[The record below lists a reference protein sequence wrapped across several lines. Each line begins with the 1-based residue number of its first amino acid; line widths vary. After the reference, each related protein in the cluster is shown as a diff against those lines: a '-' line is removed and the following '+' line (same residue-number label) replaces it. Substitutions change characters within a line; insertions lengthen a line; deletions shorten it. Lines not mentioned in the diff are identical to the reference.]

1 MHMKDEKQIEFKKRL
16 YSFVLRLVRFIEDL
30 KKTSTSRIIGDQ
42 LLRSG
47 TGILGTYIE
56 GLSSSSKREY
66 TNYFYYS
73 LKSANESKVWVS
85 ILRDSGNGNTKEAD
99 WLLKE
104 LEEYSKI
111 FASSIIT
118 LKGRDKII

>member
-1 MHMKDEKQIEFKKRL
+1 MDNIKQVNFKKRL
-16 YSFVLRLVRFIEDL
+16 YDFVLRLIKFVEQL
-30 KKTSTSRIIGDQ
+30 KKTPTSKIVGDQ

-66 TNYFYYS
+66 INYFNYA

-85 ILRDSGNGNTKEAD
+85 ILRDTDNGNEKEAN

-104 LEEYSKI
+104 LEELSKI
-111 FASSIIT
+111 FAASILT
-118 LKGRDKII
+118 LKGRNKAI

>member
-1 MHMKDEKQIEFKKRL
+1 MNNEKQIEFKKRL
-16 YSFVLRLVRFIEDL
+16 YNFVLKLISFIENC
-30 KKTSTSRIIGDQ
+30 KKSQTTKIVGDQ

-66 TNYFYYS
+66 TNYFNYS

-85 ILRDSGNGNTKEAD
+85 ILRDTDNGNKEEAN

-104 LEEYSKI
+104 LNEYSKI
-111 FASSIIT
+111 FASSILT
-118 LKGRDKII
+118 LKGRGKSI

>member
-1 MHMKDEKQIEFKKRL
+1 MGDEKQLNFKKRL
-16 YSFVLRLVRFIEDL
+16 YSFVLRLIKFVENLR
-30 KKTSTSRIIGDQ
+30 KSQTSKIVGNQ

-56 GLSSSSKREY
+56 GLSSSSKKEY
-66 TNYFYYS
+66 TNYFNYS
-73 LKSANESKVWVS
+73 LKSTNESKLWVS
-85 ILRDSGNGNTKEAD
+85 ILRDTNNGDKEEAN

-111 FASSIIT
+111 FASSILT
-118 LKGRDKII
+118 LKGKK

>member
-1 MHMKDEKQIEFKKRL
+1 MNNTKQTEFKKRL
-16 YSFVLRLVRFIEDL
+16 YYFVLRLIKFIENL

-56 GLSSSSKREY
+56 GLSSSSKKEY
-66 TNYFYYS
+66 INYFNYS

-85 ILRDSGNGNTKEAD
+85 ILRDTENGDRKEAEY
-99 WLLKE
+99 LLKE
-104 LEEYSKI
+104 LEEISKI
-111 FASSIIT
+111 FASSILT
-118 LKGRDKII
+118 LKGKRNI

>member
-1 MHMKDEKQIEFKKRL
+1 MNNTKQTEIKKRL
-16 YSFVLRLVRFIEDL
+16 NYFVLRLIKFIENL

-56 GLSSSSKREY
+56 GLSSSSKKEY
-66 TNYFYYS
+66 INYFNYS

-85 ILRDSGNGNTKEAD
+85 ILRDTENGDRKEAEY
-99 WLLKE
+99 LLKE
-104 LEEYSKI
+104 LEEISKI
-111 FASSIIT
+111 FASSILT
-118 LKGRDKII
+118 LKGKRNI